1 MEALARLLKLFAD
14 GGSIEECWREAGFAS
29 PLEAADAL
37 RDLSRSVGAPHGASR
52 TARRG
57 GLSVVVYVDGA
68 SRGNPGPAAVGA
80 AVYTPDGQELSSRGK
95 RIGAATNNV
104 AEYRAVIEGLAAAR
118 ELGAN
123 AVTVRLDSELVY
135 RQLMGAY
142 RIKNPEL
149 KRLGEEIGRAA
160 GAFETC
166 EFQQIPREENRAADR
181 AANEAL
187 NSPLPD
193 PRAE

>member
-29 PLEAADAL
+29 PSAAAEAL
-37 RDLSRSVGAPHGASR
+37 RDLSRAVAAPRTGSR

-57 GLSVVVYVDGA
+57 GLAVVVYVDGA

-80 AVYTPDGQELSSRGK
+80 AVYTPDGQELYSRGK
-95 RIGAATNNV
+95 RIGSATNNV

-118 ELGAN
+118 ELGAS

-160 GAFETC
+160 GAFEKC

-193 PRAE
+193 PRAG